1 MHVDVLQAINTQIN
15 SEFQAWYQYLAMAA
29 FCEREKFTGAARWL
43 KMQSVEEYHHGM
55 KLFDFVL
62 ARNGAVELRAIEQPT
77 IEFDTFGDVF
87 ERVLEQEERVT
98 GQINDLYEL
107 AFRSKAFAE
116 MTELQWF
123 LTEQVEEEKSSAQ
136 VLESVRRVG
145 DNQAALVM
153 LDRDESALHAVQL
166 SIEGR
171 ALLDRPDLVVAD
183 IRDRG
188 RLREIFT
195 TWQPEVVFHAAALKH
210 LPLLE
215 LHPDEAVK
223 TN

>member
-62 ARNGAVELRAIEQPT
+62 ARNGAVELRAIDQPT

-123 LTEQVEEEKSSAQ
+123 LTEQVEEEKTAREI
-136 VLESVRRVG
+136 VARFRLVG
-145 DNQAALVM
+145 DDAGSLLD
-153 LDRDESALHAVQL
+153 LDRELGTRTSAND
-166 SIEGR
+166 SKR
-171 ALLDRPDLVVAD
+171 R
-183 IRDRG
+183 
-188 RLREIFT
+188 
-195 TWQPEVVFHAAALKH
+195 
-210 LPLLE
+210 
-215 LHPDEAVK
+215 
-223 TN
+223 

>member
-1 MHVDVLQAINTQIN
+1 MHVDVLHAINTQIN

-43 KMQSVEEYHHGM
+43 KLQSVEEYHHGM

-62 ARNGAVELRAIEQPT
+62 ARNGAVELKAIDQPT

-98 GQINDLYEL
+98 AQINDLYEL

-123 LTEQVEEEKSSAQ
+123 LTEQVEEEKTAREI
-136 VLESVRRVG
+136 VARFRLVG
-145 DNQAALVM
+145 DDAGSLLD
-153 LDRDESALHAVQL
+153 LDRELGARTAANESK
-166 SIEGR
+166 R
-171 ALLDRPDLVVAD
+171 R
-183 IRDRG
+183 
-188 RLREIFT
+188 
-195 TWQPEVVFHAAALKH
+195 K
-210 LPLLE
+210 
-215 LHPDEAVK
+215 
-223 TN
+223 